1 VILNTHIQTFCH
13 EFYQT
18 ITVLAVIMSDNQKH
32 NHSQKILPAWQCCLF
47 TAQKT
52 SFSLTS

>member
-32 NHSQKILPAWQCCLF
+32 NHSQKILPA
-47 TAQKT
+47 
-52 SFSLTS
+52 